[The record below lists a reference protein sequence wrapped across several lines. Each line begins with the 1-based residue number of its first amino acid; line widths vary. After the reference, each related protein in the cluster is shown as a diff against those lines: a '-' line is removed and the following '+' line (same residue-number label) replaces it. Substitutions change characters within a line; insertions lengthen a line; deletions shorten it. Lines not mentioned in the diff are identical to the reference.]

1 MCSVF
6 VWNEVDIQ
14 GVRWKIGLWEL
25 WTQMPSTTLR
35 YPTSPSAESSLATLN
50 DWSVFAIFPVQERG
64 IVLALALSALLWHKH
79 KIWIQGDGAQW
90 DRENEMRARRR
101 SRGRGPF
108 PLTRPLETVT
118 VAWWQVSQI
127 YESPRLL
134 QVCCPSR
141 PEEESWWTLWTLA
154 FRNLWAS
161 LGTLMISQQDTQE
174 PESAL
179 PPEGCKPAAFQIL
192 NKWALYLSVIPS
204 CLSTSLILSECGLG
218 KRVKPGCKACGQHL
232 I

>member
-35 YPTSPSAESSLATLN
+35 YPTSPSAESSVATLN
-50 DWSVFAIFPVQERG
+50 DWSVFAIFLVQERG
-64 IVLALALSALLWHKH
+64 IVLALALFTLLWHKH
-79 KIWIQGDGAQW
+79 KIWIRGDGAQW
-90 DRENEMRARRR
+90 DRENEMRAQKRRW
-101 SRGRGPF
+101 GIGPF
-108 PLTRPLETVT
+108 PLTRLLETVT

-161 LGTLMISQQDTQE
+161 LGTLMISQQDGVCT
-174 PESAL
+174 
-179 PPEGCKPAAFQIL
+179 AAWGLQ
-192 NKWALYLSVIPS
+192 ASCIPDPKQMGS
-204 CLSTSLILSECGLG
+204 EFVCHSQLSE
-218 KRVKPGCKACGQHL
+218 HL
-232 I
+232 TNPQWMWAG